1 VSLES
6 QIEEAKEGALKVQGE
21 LDQVEKARAED
32 KASADSEVEAA
43 KAELAAAVSAKE
55 AEMSKA
61 AEAHNVVVKELE
73 GKIKEAVGHVFLG
86 FGVWGLGFRVY

>member
-1 VSLES
+1 MSLEA

-61 AEAHNVVVKELE
+61 AEAHNMVVKELE
-73 GKIKEAVGHVFLG
+73 GKIKEAVRHF
-86 FGVWGLGFRVY
+86 FRVWGLGVRV

>member
-1 VSLES
+1 MSLEA
-6 QIEEAKEGALKVQGE
+6 QIEEAKEGALKIQGE

-43 KAELAAAVSAKE
+43 KAELTAAVSAKE

-73 GKIKEAVGHVFLG
+73 GKIKEAVGHVF
-86 FGVWGLGFRVY
+86 